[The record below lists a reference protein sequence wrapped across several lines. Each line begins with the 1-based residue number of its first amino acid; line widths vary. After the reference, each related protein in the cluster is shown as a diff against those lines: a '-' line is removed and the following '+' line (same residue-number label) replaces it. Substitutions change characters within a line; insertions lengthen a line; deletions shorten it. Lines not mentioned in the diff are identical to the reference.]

1 MNVRSG
7 FVIDLRRERKR
18 RHPAKLEAPL
28 VSRLLA
34 KAEQWQGEIDR
45 GEVRNRAALA
55 RREGRSHVYIGHL
68 LGLLR
73 LHPDIR
79 AAIAALPPGTSR
91 RIISERR
98 LRPVRS
104 VVAGRYRVAL
114 NVLRAYQSIQSTL

>member
-1 MNVRSG
+1 M
-7 FVIDLRRERKR
+7 
-18 RHPAKLEAPL
+18 PLELPL

-45 GEVRNRAALA
+45 GEVRNRTALA

-68 LGLLR
+68 LDLLL

-91 RIISERR
+91 RVISERK
-98 LRPVRS
+98 LRPLTRLPWEQQL
-104 VVAGRYRVAL
+104 AELEWLFAL
-114 NVLRAYQSIQSTL
+114 REASA